1 MEHRRIS
8 RAGQDDVPRQDTAA
22 LSRLAFDGRSPA
34 VAEMRQRYLDAIHI
48 PAAVVVRQDGAIV
61 TVARNKA
68 FERFTNGPFPED
80 MVSLVDAIRAFL
92 DKGADKEDC
101 EWQQPGVG
109 GRHFRVHLSLLP
121 SIDSAEDRLMVSLV
135 DRTAEVETARSLRA
149 EMLLDSLT
157 GLPNRL
163 AFDEAISAA
172 IEADQGEESFAVL
185 AIDLARFSRINECI
199 GGLAGDELILTV
211 ARRLIST
218 LRTGDMLA
226 RMAGDEFSV
235 LLRLNDGPG
244 DALHAARRLQAALS
258 APIRLSELEIRID
271 CAIGCALW
279 SDRSP
284 TSADLLRN
292 AQVALKRAKASGKI
306 EVYQPGEVNLVR
318 RRFSLETD
326 LRRAIENDG
335 LSLAFQPLVD
345 LESDAVSG
353 FEALARWDHPEH
365 GAIPPTEFIAVAEDS
380 GLIVPLGR
388 WALDAAAR
396 TLKSWDVQV
405 GRTLPIRLCVN
416 MSPVQIARDT
426 VSEAVISTLAAHGV
440 NGDRLTLEL
449 TESSIVADPE
459 RANRVLQQLHELG
472 CRVAMDDFG
481 TGYSSLAYLQRLPID
496 ILKIDRSFVTDM
508 HENRDSVAIIRAILS
523 LARALGMSTTAEGIE
538 TIEAVRTLTA
548 LGCTTGQGYHFAK
561 PLSSQDALDYFRS
574 RNA

>member
-1 MEHRRIS
+1 MK
-8 RAGQDDVPRQDTAA
+8 
-22 LSRLAFDGRSPA
+22 RSP
-34 VAEMRQRYLDAIHI
+34 RRS
-48 PAAVVVRQDGAIV
+48 RR
-61 TVARNKA
+61 TKARNA
-68 FERFTNGPFPED
+68 SR
-80 MVSLVDAIRAFL
+80 
-92 DKGADKEDC
+92 C
-101 EWQQPGVG
+101 W
-109 GRHFRVHLSLLP
+109 
-121 SIDSAEDRLMVSLV
+121 
-135 DRTAEVETARSLRA
+135 
-149 EMLLDSLT
+149 
-157 GLPNRL
+157 
-163 AFDEAISAA
+163 
-172 IEADQGEESFAVL
+172 
-185 AIDLARFSRINECI
+185 AIDLARFSRVNECI

-211 ARRLIST
+211 ARRLVSA

-279 SDRSP
+279 NDRAP
-284 TSADLLRN
+284 TSADLVRN

-326 LRRAIENDG
+326 LRRAIENDE

-353 FEALARWDHPEH
+353 FEALARWDHPDH
-365 GAIPPTEFIAVAEDS
+365 GSIAPTEFIAVAEDS

-396 TLKSWDVQV
+396 TLAKWDVQA
-405 GRTLPIRLCVN
+405 GRTLPIHLCVN
-416 MSPVQIARDT
+416 LSPVQIARDT

-440 NGDRLTLEL
+440 DGRRLTLEL

-459 RANRVLQQLHELG
+459 RANRVLQELHDIG

-508 HENRDSVAIIRAILS
+508 HENRDSVAIIRAILG
-523 LARALGMSTTAEGIE
+523 LARALGMATTAEGIE
-538 TIEAVRTLTA
+538 TIEAARTLAA
-548 LGCTTGQGYHFAK
+548 LGCTTGQGYHFAM
-561 PLSSQDALDYFRS
+561 PLAPDAALDYFRL